1 MSVPRVNCPIIDA
14 KSLIGEQGLKER
26 DYMPDSENVNYKL
39 LRPNFFIFFEA
50 YEKTIM
56 MEKNILNTRPLE
68 PTFFVKIR
76 AILDSM
82 YNHFNSYGNYKHWTS
97 FPEFVI
103 GFLEKYEINLTTLKI

>member
-1 MSVPRVNCPIIDA
+1 M
-14 KSLIGEQGLKER
+14 K
-26 DYMPDSENVNYKL
+26 
-39 LRPNFFIFFEA
+39 PNFFIFFEA

-68 PTFFVKIR
+68 PTFFVKVR

-82 YNHFNSYGNYKHWTS
+82 YNHFNSYGSYKHWTP

-103 GFLEKYEINLTTLKI
+103 GFLEKYEISYPTFKLETRKKPMPS